1 MRPPS
6 VSFFDAWVDFLGAD
20 QCPNHHVIAAAGG
33 LRHSGGPTER
43 RVFVTLRNIA
53 PVFGLLCGLW
63 FCLSDANAA
72 EVTHIY
78 LYPLAKPNQ
87 PYHLLCVIPG
97 SSDAPVVNDV
107 SAYYPTIDVSHGIR
121 TLRYTQGA
129 LYGRVITRRLTS
141 EQCAIQTD

>member
-1 MRPPS
+1 MS
-6 VSFFDAWVDFLGAD
+6 W
-20 QCPNHHVIAAAGG
+20 
-33 LRHSGGPTER
+33 
-43 RVFVTLRNIA
+43 NIA
-53 PVFGLLCGLW
+53 PVFGLLTGLW
-63 FCLSDANAA
+63 LCVSGADAA

-107 SAYYPTIDVSHGIR
+107 SAYYPTIDVSHGVR